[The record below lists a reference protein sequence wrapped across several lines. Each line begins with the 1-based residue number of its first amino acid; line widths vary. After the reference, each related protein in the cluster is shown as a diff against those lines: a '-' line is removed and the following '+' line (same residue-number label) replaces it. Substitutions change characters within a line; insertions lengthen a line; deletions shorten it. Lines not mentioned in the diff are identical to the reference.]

1 MKLFPIAQLMWDRLC
16 VAAAGAF
23 ARFYC
28 ARSACYI
35 LVRGPASRS
44 FWKSVCVRARWRK
57 RNLPAGGREGGG
69 GFVDHVPCVFSNSAF
84 ASVRIP
90 GGVAHIEIGVEVNK
104 CG

>member
-28 ARSACYI
+28 ARSVCYI

-44 FWKSVCVRARWRK
+44 FWKSVCARALEKAQPSCRG
-57 RNLPAGGREGGG
+57 AGGG

>member
-1 MKLFPIAQLMWDRLC
+1 MLLPQVRLRAFIVPAQRAIFWCEDPHLAAFGKVC
-16 VAAAGAF
+16 V
-23 ARFYC
+23 C
-28 ARSACYI
+28 ARAGESATF
-35 LVRGPASRS
+35 LQG
-44 FWKSVCVRARWRK
+44 
-57 RNLPAGGREGGG
+57 GGRGG

>member
-16 VAAAGAF
+16 VSAAGAF

-44 FWKSVCVRARWRK
+44 FLEKCVCARAGESATF
-57 RNLPAGGREGGG
+57 LQGGGRGG